1 MPRASRADAARHHEE
16 VIGAAARL
24 FRERGIGSVSVPE
37 VMAEAG
43 LTRGGFYKHFESKDA
58 LVTTAVEAAF
68 AEQLARV
75 HRFTALHPD
84 DPGAAHREMLDYYLS
99 PEHRD
104 DPGAGCPNA
113 ALASEVAHTE
123 PGSGPRAAFAAGMRT
138 MLQAYGAESAPGA
151 EPNRREA
158 ALLLE
163 IATLAGALMLARAT
177 EGDELSDRILAAVRR
192 SFDRPSD

>member
-58 LVTTAVEAAF
+58 LVTTALEAAF
-68 AEQLARV
+68 GEQLART
-75 HRFTALHPD
+75 RSFTALHPD
-84 DPGAAHREMLDYYLS
+84 DPAAAHRAMLDYYLS

-104 DPGAGCPNA
+104 DPGSGCPNA

-123 PGSGPRAAFAAGMRT
+123 PGSAPRTAFATGMRA
-138 MLQAYGAESAPGA
+138 MLRAYGVESTPGA
-151 EPNRREA
+151 EPNPREA
-158 ALLLE
+158 ALLVE

-177 EGDELSDRILAAVRR
+177 EGDELSERILTAVRN
-192 SFDRPSD
+192 SFDV

>member
-24 FRERGIGSVSVPE
+24 FRERGIESVSVPE

-58 LVTTAVEAAF
+58 LVATAVEASF
-68 AEQLARV
+68 ADQLSRV
-75 HRFTALHPD
+75 RKFAAEHPD
-84 DPGAAHREMLDYYLS
+84 DPASAHRALLDDYLS
-99 PEHRD
+99 PDHRD

-113 ALASEVAHTE
+113 ALASEVSHTE
-123 PGSGPRAAFAAGMRT
+123 VGSAPRAAFAAGLRT
-138 MLQAYGAESAPGA
+138 VLSAYGADTAPGA
-151 EPNRREA
+151 EPNPHEA
-158 ALLLE
+158 EILVE

-177 EGDELSDRILAAVRR
+177 AGDELSDRILTAVRH
-192 SFDRPSD
+192 SFDA

>member
-16 VIGAAARL
+16 VIEAAARL
-24 FRERGIGSVSVPE
+24 FRERGIESVSVPE

-58 LVTTAVEAAF
+58 LVTIAVEASF
-68 AEQLARV
+68 ADQLARV
-75 HRFTALHPD
+75 RTLTDLYPEDPD
-84 DPGAAHREMLDYYLS
+84 AAHRAMLDFYLS

-104 DPGAGCPNA
+104 DPGSGCPNA

-123 PGSGPRAAFAAGMRT
+123 PGSGPRAAFADGMRA
-138 MLQAYGAESAPGA
+138 MLRAYGAESPPGA
-151 EPNRREA
+151 EPGPREA
-158 ALLLE
+158 ALLVE

-177 EGDELSDRILAAVRR
+177 EGDELSERILTAVRR
-192 SFDRPSD
+192 SIDV

>member
-24 FRERGIGSVSVPE
+24 FRERGIESVSVPE

-75 HRFTALHPD
+75 GRYTAAHPD
-84 DPGAAHREMLDYYLS
+84 DSAAAHREMLDHYLS

-113 ALASEVAHTE
+113 ALAGEVAHTE
-123 PGSGPRAAFAAGMRT
+123 PGSGPRTAFADGMRT
-138 MLQAYGAESAPGA
+138 MLRAYGAEHPSGA
-151 EPNRREA
+151 EPGPREA
-158 ALLLE
+158 DLLVE

-177 EGDELSDRILAAVRR
+177 EGDELSDRILTAVRR
-192 SFDRPSD
+192 SFDV